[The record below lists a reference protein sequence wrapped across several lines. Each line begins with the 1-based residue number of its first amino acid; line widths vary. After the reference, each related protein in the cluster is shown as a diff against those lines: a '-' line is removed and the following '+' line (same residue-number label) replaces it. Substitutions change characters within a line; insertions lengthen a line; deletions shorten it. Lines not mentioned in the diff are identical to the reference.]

1 MRRRLHKALN
11 KKLQRKRQINMTTSL
26 PRSKVKQNQTWN
38 SESVFSSPEGF
49 DTEVQSI
56 LESLPVIKKFQGQLG
71 NGPDT
76 FVEAMNAIEVVSQ
89 RATRARVYAT
99 MSCAVNTA
107 DQLGAAMSGKAMS
120 ALAQV
125 SAATSFVDPELLSI
139 GESKLR
145 QWVNDDPRMKIY
157 EAYFNDLFRK
167 QTHVRNAEVEELL
180 GMLRDPFSSTSATT
194 TMLANAD
201 FKFKPARNKKNKKV
215 ELTQSTFD
223 AILNGSDRKTRR
235 SAWENYNDVYLEHK
249 NTLANNLATSIKQN
263 VFNMR
268 ARHFNSSLEATLFNG
283 DVPVEM
289 FHNLL
294 AIFKKNL
301 PLWHRYWKIRRRA
314 LGVKTLHPYDVW
326 APLTNKK
333 YNVPF
338 EKAVDWICEGLAP
351 MGDEYVNVMRKGCLE
366 DRWVDWAPNAGKRQG
381 AFSTRVPKDTHPFI
395 LMSYTDD
402 IGSMST
408 LSHELGHSMHAHYAS
423 RAQPM
428 IYYTYPSIIS
438 ETASNFNQAMT
449 RAHLLNTKTD
459 KYFQIA
465 LLEEAMDNFHRYF
478 FIMPT
483 LARFELETHQ
493 RIENGQA
500 LTADSMIELMADLF
514 SEGFGG
520 EMNLDHERVGITWGT
535 FTTHLY
541 IDYYSFQYAIG
552 ISAANAIAKRILNGT
567 PNAADDDINFLKVGS
582 SKPPMEVYKL
592 AGVDMTS
599 TQPIEDAFEVLEEYI
614 DRLGVLTSG

>member
-1 MRRRLHKALN
+1 
-11 KKLQRKRQINMTTSL
+11 MTAPL
-26 PRSKVKQNQTWN
+26 PRSKVKPNQTWN
-38 SESVFSSPEGF
+38 AESVFESPAEF
-49 DTEVQSI
+49 EAEVESI
-56 LESLPVIKKFQGQLG
+56 LASLDSFKNFQGHLG
-71 NGPDT
+71 DSADT
-76 FVEAMNAIEVVSQ
+76 FMEAMNALDVLSQ
-89 RATRARVYAT
+89 RSARMRVYAT
-99 MSCAVNTA
+99 MSSAVDTA
-107 DQLGAAMSGKAMS
+107 DQAGAAMISKAMS
-120 ALAQV
+120 ALAQAG
-125 SAATSFVDPELLSI
+125 AASSFVDPELLAV
-139 GESKLR
+139 GETKLR
-145 QWVNDDPRMKIY
+145 QWINEDARLKLD
-157 EAYFNDLFRK
+157 EHYFTDLFRK

-180 GMLRDPFSSTSATT
+180 GMLRDPFSSTSVTT
-194 TMLANAD
+194 TLLANAD
-201 FKFKPARNKKNKKV
+201 FKFKPARDQKNKKI

-223 AILNGSDRKTRR
+223 AILNGPDRKARKT
-235 SAWENYNDVYLEHK
+235 AWENYNDLYLNHK

-268 ARHFNSSLEATLFNG
+268 ARRFGSALEATLFNG

-289 FHNLL
+289 FYNLL
-294 AIFKKNL
+294 DIFKKNL
-301 PLWHRYWKIRRRA
+301 PLWHHYWKIRRKA

-326 APLTNKK
+326 APLTTKK
-333 YNVPF
+333 HKVPF
-338 EKAVDWICEGLAP
+338 GKAVDWICEGLAP
-351 MGDEYVNVMRKGCLE
+351 MGDEYVSVMRQGCLT

-381 AFSTRVPKDTHPFI
+381 AFSTRVPRDTHPFI

-408 LSHELGHSMHAHYAS
+408 LSHELGHSIHAYYAS

-428 IYYTYPSIIS
+428 IYYTYPSIIA

-449 RAHLLNTKTD
+449 RAHLLNTNPD

-493 RIENGQA
+493 RIEKGKA
-500 LTADSMIELMADLF
+500 LTADAMIELMADLF

-520 EMNLDHERVGITWGT
+520 NMALDRERVGITWGT

-541 IDYYSFQYAIG
+541 IDFYSFQYAIG
-552 ISAANAIAKRILNGT
+552 ISAANAIAKRILNGEA
-567 PNAADDDINFLKVGS
+567 NAAEDHINFLKAGS
-582 SKPPMEVYKL
+582 SKPPMEIYKI

-599 TQPIEDAFEVLEEYI
+599 TSPIEDAFEVLGEYI
-614 DRLGVLTSG
+614 NRLEELTS

>member
-1 MRRRLHKALN
+1 
-11 KKLQRKRQINMTTSL
+11 MTAPL

-38 SESVFSSPEGF
+38 AESVFESPAEF
-49 DTEVQSI
+49 EAEVESI
-56 LESLPVIKKFQGQLG
+56 LASLDSFKNFQGHLG
-71 NGPDT
+71 DNADT
-76 FVEAMNAIEVVSQ
+76 FMEAMNALDVLSQ
-89 RATRARVYAT
+89 RSARMRVYAT
-99 MSCAVNTA
+99 MSSAVDTA
-107 DQLGAAMSGKAMS
+107 DQAGAAMISKAMS
-120 ALAQV
+120 ALAQAG
-125 SAATSFVDPELLSI
+125 AASSFVDPELLAV
-139 GESKLR
+139 GETKLR
-145 QWVNDDPRMKIY
+145 QWINEDARLKLY
-157 EAYFNDLFRK
+157 EHYFNDLFRK

-180 GMLRDPFSSTSATT
+180 GMLRDPFSSTSVTT
-194 TMLANAD
+194 TLLANAD
-201 FKFKPARNKKNKKV
+201 FKFKPARDQKNKKI

-223 AILNGSDRKTRR
+223 AILNGPDRKARKT
-235 SAWENYNDVYLEHK
+235 AWENYNDLYLNHK

-268 ARHFNSSLEATLFNG
+268 ARRFDSALEATLFNG

-294 AIFKKNL
+294 DIFKKNL
-301 PLWHRYWKIRRRA
+301 PLWHHYWKIRRKA

-326 APLTNKK
+326 APLTTKK
-333 YNVPF
+333 HRVPF

-351 MGDEYVNVMRKGCLE
+351 MGDEYVSVMRQGCLT

-381 AFSTRVPKDTHPFI
+381 AFSTRVPRGTHPFI

-408 LSHELGHSMHAHYAS
+408 LSHELGHSIHAYYAS

-428 IYYTYPSIIS
+428 IYYTYPSIIA

-449 RAHLLNTKTD
+449 RAHLLNTNPD
-459 KYFQIA
+459 KHFQIA

-493 RIENGQA
+493 RIEKGQA
-500 LTADSMIELMADLF
+500 LTADAMIELMADLF

-520 EMNLDHERVGITWGT
+520 NMALDRERVGITWGT

-541 IDYYSFQYAIG
+541 IDFYSFQYAIG
-552 ISAANAIAKRILNGT
+552 ISAANAIAKRILNGEE
-567 PNAADDDINFLKVGS
+567 NAAEDHINFLKAGS
-582 SKPPMEVYKL
+582 SKPPMEIYKI

-599 TQPIEDAFEVLEEYI
+599 TRPIEDAFEVLGEYI
-614 DRLGVLTSG
+614 NRLEELTS

>member
-1 MRRRLHKALN
+1 MPTPL
-11 KKLQRKRQINMTTSL
+11 T
-26 PRSKVKQNQTWN
+26 RSKVKKNQTWN
-38 SESVFSSPEGF
+38 AESVFSSPAAF
-49 DTEVQSI
+49 DAEV
-56 LESLPVIKKFQGQLG
+56 ESLVESLQGIKKYQGHLG
-71 NGPDT
+71 DHHTT
-76 FVEAMNAIEVVSQ
+76 FIEAMEAMDLLSQ
-89 RATRARVYAT
+89 RAAKIQVYAS
-99 MSCAVNTA
+99 MSSAVDAA
-107 DQLGAAMSGKAMS
+107 DQLGASMNSKAMS
-120 ALAQV
+120 AMAQV
-125 SAATSFVDPELLSI
+125 SAATSFIDPELLSI
-139 GESKLR
+139 GEAILR
-145 QWVNDDPRMKIY
+145 QWLKDEPRMKLY
-157 EAYFNDLFRK
+157 EHYFNDLFRK
-167 QTHVRNAEVEELL
+167 QEHVRNAEVEQIL
-180 GMLRDPFSSTSATT
+180 GMLRDPFSSTRGTT
-194 TMLANAD
+194 NMLANAD
-201 FKFKPARNKKNKKV
+201 FRFKPARDGKNKKV

-223 AILNGSDRKTRR
+223 AMLNKSDRNARKT
-235 SAWENYNDVYLEHK
+235 AWENYNDKYLAYK
-249 NTLANNLATSIKQN
+249 NTLANNLSTSIKQN
-263 VFNMR
+263 VFNMKVR
-268 ARHFNSSLEATLFNG
+268 NFNSSLEATLFNG
-283 DVPVEM
+283 NVHIEM

-294 AIFKKNL
+294 DIFKKNL
-301 PLWHRYWKIRRRA
+301 PLWHRYWKIRRKA

-326 APLTNKK
+326 APLTTKK
-333 YNVPF
+333 HKVPF

-351 MGDEYVNVMRKGCLE
+351 MGDEYVSAMRGGCLQ
-366 DRWVDWAPNAGKRQG
+366 DRWVDWSPNAGKRQG

-408 LSHELGHSMHAHYAS
+408 LAHELGHSIHAYYAS

-428 IYYTYPSIIS
+428 IYYTYPSIIA

-449 RAHLLNTKTD
+449 RAHLLNSNPD

-493 RIENGQA
+493 RIEKGQA

-520 EMNLDHERVGITWGT
+520 NMNLDRERVGITWGT

-552 ISAANAIAKRILNGT
+552 ISAANAIARRILNGT
-567 PNAADDDINFLKVGS
+567 PNAVADHINFLKAGS
-582 SKPPMEVYKL
+582 SKPPMDIFRV

-599 TQPIEDAFEVLEEYI
+599 TQPIEDAFALLSEYI
-614 DRLGVLTSG
+614 DRLGTLTSQ

>member
-1 MRRRLHKALN
+1 
-11 KKLQRKRQINMTTSL
+11 MTSPL

-38 SESVFSSPEGF
+38 AESVFKSPAEF
-49 DTEVQSI
+49 EAEVESI
-56 LESLPVIKKFQGQLG
+56 LASLDSLKKFQGHLG
-71 NGPDT
+71 DSPDT
-76 FVEAMNAIEVVSQ
+76 FIEAMNAMDALSE
-89 RATRARVYAT
+89 RAARMRVYAT
-99 MSCAVNTA
+99 MSSAVDTA
-107 DQLGAAMSGKAMS
+107 DQAGAAMISKAMS

-125 SAATSFVDPELLSI
+125 GAASSFVDPELLTV

-145 QWVNDDPRMKIY
+145 QWLNDDARLKLY
-157 EAYFNDLFRK
+157 EHYFNDLFRK

-180 GMLRDPFSSTSATT
+180 GMLRDPFSSTSVTT
-194 TMLANAD
+194 NLLANAD
-201 FKFKPARNKKNKKV
+201 FKFKPARDRKNKKV

-223 AILNGSDRKTRR
+223 AILNSSDRKARKT
-235 SAWENYNDVYLEHK
+235 AWENYNDLYLKHK

-268 ARHFNSSLEATLFNG
+268 ARRFDSALEATLFNG

-294 AIFKKNL
+294 DIFKKNL
-301 PLWHRYWKIRRRA
+301 PLWHRYWKIRRKA

-326 APLTNKK
+326 APLTTKK
-333 YNVPF
+333 HVVPF
-338 EKAVDWICEGLAP
+338 EKAVNWICEGLAP
-351 MGDEYVNVMRKGCLE
+351 MGEEYVSVMRQGCLT

-408 LSHELGHSMHAHYAS
+408 LSHELGHSIHAYYAS

-428 IYYTYPSIIS
+428 IYYMYPSIIS

-449 RAHLLNTKTD
+449 RAHLLNTNPD

-493 RIENGQA
+493 RIEKGQA

-520 EMNLDHERVGITWGT
+520 NMDLDRERVGITWGT

-541 IDYYSFQYAIG
+541 IDFYSFQYAIG
-552 ISAANAIAKRILNGT
+552 ISAANAIAKRILSGEA
-567 PNAADDDINFLKVGS
+567 NAAEDHINFLKAGS
-582 SKPPMEVYKL
+582 SKPPMEIYKI

-599 TQPIEDAFEVLEEYI
+599 TKPIEDAFEVLGDYINRLEE
-614 DRLGVLTSG
+614 LTS